1 MLGLGSSCNS
11 EEGYAKGERY
21 RERWNDHVDSYDVN
35 TNPIGHDG
43 WNYIGDFGAD
53 TDFDDFVINN
63 LDDPLTR
70 TPAGLRL
77 TGDGTN
83 GNASIA
89 FKTISGV
96 SYTLS
101 VDVAPQAGSAGV
113 VLIGTSAGDS
123 TFHNSGNIT
132 SSATESDTF
141 TATGSSTY
149 LTIYNKTNNKYA
161 DYDNISL
168 KEA

>member
-1 MLGLGSSCNS
+1 MLGLGSSVNS

-21 RERWNDHVDSYDVN
+21 RERWNDHVDDYN
-35 TNPIGHDG
+35 AATNPIGHDG
-43 WNYIGDFGAD
+43 WNYIGDFSAS
-53 TDFDDFVINN
+53 TDFDDFQIANV
-63 LDDPLTR
+63 DDPLTISG
-70 TPAGLRL
+70 AGLRL

-89 FKTISGV
+89 FKTIPGV

-101 VDVAPQAGSAGV
+101 VDVDPQAGTAGIV
-113 VLIGTSAGDS
+113 RIGTSAGDA

-132 SSATESDTF
+132 SSTPESDTF
-141 TATGSSTY
+141 TATGTSTY
-149 LTIYNKTNNKYA
+149 LTIYNKVNDNYTE
-161 DYDNISL
+161 YDNISL